1 MTAPDPNNAAIF
13 PGHKTVGLLV
23 AVIVGFDTTTDTVFV
38 PGQPI
43 PLTPVTV

>member
-23 AVIVGFDTTTDTVFV
+23 AVIVGFDMVSKTVFV
-38 PGQPI
+38 LGHPI